1 MTRFEK
7 FQKMNLTELAQ
18 ELNSLTETDCA
29 PWDEE
34 FDKKYCK
41 NCPSIEC
48 EYECAQKWSR
58 FYSDNRTITIKCSY
72 CELHDKCKFFP
83 DKNSIPT
90 DAEVIEMWLKEEVE

>member
-18 ELNSLTETDCA
+18 ELNSITEVDCA
-29 PWDEE
+29 PWNEE
-34 FDKKYCK
+34 FGKKFCE
-41 NCPSIEC
+41 NCESIEC
-48 EYECAQKWSR
+48 EYETRPEWERIYYGK
-58 FYSDNRTITIKCSY
+58 RTILVSY